1 MNSEIKGFL
10 QYIGLDKLIELIH
23 SNFVMKEKGK
33 TLSANDLTDSLK
45 NDYDAA
51 YEHSLSDHA
60 PPNAEENVIDTIK
73 VNGSELSV
81 TEKSVNVIVPTDLG
95 QLSNN
100 NNKYA
105 TTDAMEKAIQQA
117 TGGDIGSIGI
127 EDLEY
132 YYDNGTEKEIAENE
146 IS

>member
-1 MNSEIKGFL
+1 MNNEIKGFL
-10 QYIGLDKLIELIH
+10 QYIGLDKLIGLIH

-33 TLSANDLTDSLK
+33 MLSTNDLTDELK
-45 NDYDAA
+45 RNYDTA
-51 YEHSLSDHA
+51 YTYSQSGHA
-60 PPNAEENVIDTIK
+60 PSNAEENVIDTIK

-81 TEKSVNVIVPTDLG
+81 TEKSVNIIVPTDLG

-132 YYDNGTEKEIAENE
+132 YYDNGTEKEITENE

>member
-33 TLSANDLTDSLK
+33 MLSTNDLTDELK
-45 NDYDAA
+45 RNYDTA
-51 YEHSLSDHA
+51 YTYSQSGHA
-60 PPNAEENVIDTIK
+60 PSNAEENVIDTIK

-100 NNKYA
+100 NNNYA